1 MMEEKLVALLD
12 LDQIG
17 VVTDHASIAL
27 LTIQLVY
34 IFLI

>member
-17 VVTDHASIAL
+17 VVTDHVSIAL